1 MEENSRSQKTMV
13 LNWKQKWEK
22 SQRKL
27 IKYSEK
33 QLYQQ
38 ERCLQRTRGWFSE
51 KAKLKCI

>member
-1 MEENSRSQKTMV
+1 MEENSRSQKTMM

-38 ERCLQRTRGWFSE
+38 ERCLQRTRGCFSE